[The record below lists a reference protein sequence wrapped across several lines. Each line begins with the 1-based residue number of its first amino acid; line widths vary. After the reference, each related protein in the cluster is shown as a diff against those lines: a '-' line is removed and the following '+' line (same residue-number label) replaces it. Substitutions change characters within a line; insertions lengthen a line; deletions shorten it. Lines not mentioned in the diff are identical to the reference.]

1 MLKTIKL
8 YGQLGKRFGKI
19 HRLDVSSPLDAVQA
33 FCAMLPGFQQAFAE
47 GRYRVILDGT
57 QASTNDELQ
66 LPARE
71 IKFIPVVS
79 GAHGHG
85 LGEIFLGVAIIVA
98 SFYTGGLATAGYM
111 STAAAA
117 GVGSMAFSFGAS
129 LVLGGLATALS
140 KAPPAPTYGNSYL
153 FNGAV
158 NTTSQGNP
166 VPILYGRLMV
176 GSQVASAGI
185 YAYDIATGSPT
196 TNTGTTSTV
205 LPNGTIAETNQST
218 YLGAL

>member
-8 YGQLGKRFGKI
+8 YGQLGKQFGKI

-47 GRYRVILDGT
+47 GRYRIILDGT
-57 QASTNDELQ
+57 QASSLDELQ
-66 LPARE
+66 LPARD

-79 GAHGHG
+79 GAKWKGWD
-85 LGEIFLGVAIIVA
+85 IFLGVALIVA
-98 SFYTGGLATAGYM
+98 SFYVPGLVEAMGASAATGTA
-111 STAAAA
+111 
-117 GVGSMAFSFGAS
+117 VGTMAFSFGAS

>member
-8 YGQLGKRFGKI
+8 YGQLGKQFGKI
-19 HRLDVSSPLDAVQA
+19 HRLDVSSTLDAVQA
-33 FCAMLPGFQQAFAE
+33 FCAMMPGFQQAFAQ

-57 QASTNDELQ
+57 QASQKDELK

-71 IKFIPVVS
+71 IKFIPVVT

-85 LGEIFLGVAIIVA
+85 LGELFLGAAIIVA
-98 SFYTGGLATAGYM
+98 SFYAPELVAAMGG
-111 STAAAA
+111 STATGIA
-117 GVGSMAFSFGAS
+117 VGSMAFSFGAS
-129 LVLGGLATALS
+129 LVLGGLASALAKS
-140 KAPPAPTYGNSYL
+140 PPAPTYGNSYL
-153 FNGAV
+153 FNGPI

-176 GSQVASAGI
+176 GSQVASAGN
-185 YAYDIATGSPT
+185 YAYDIAIGSPT

-205 LPNGTIAETNQST
+205 LPNGTIAVTNQST